1 MEEMQKKED
10 SDQDLIEELKYEI
23 YNNKKFKLTR
33 SYIFRTL
40 FKKLNY
46 NSSTKE
52 TMVRNKEVINI

>member
-52 TMVRNKEVINI
+52 TMVRNKEVISI

>member
-1 MEEMQKKED
+1 MQKKED

-23 YNNKKFKLTR
+23 YKKKYKLTR
-33 SYIFRTL
+33 AHIFRTL

-52 TMVRNKEVINI
+52 TMVRNKEVISI